1 MMRERADLLND
12 QCLTGLE
19 VFQLTTEQIPSSH
32 IYMEAQI
39 FTPDSKRLIVHRSAH
54 PHGSDPKDPAHQYL
68 ICDLEQGGEL
78 RPITTE
84 LGATAPSIAPAG
96 DVLFY
101 FTNETEPAQGGKLT
115 LKRVNLD
122 GTQREQICV
131 VDSVLPGAPGPFSRP
146 YPLSTVS
153 SDGQRV
159 AISGFLGDG
168 SAADAPWGLLVFDV
182 PSGRVELILQ
192 GSTWCN
198 VHPQYCRSKESSASH
213 DLLVQENHGNECDAS
228 GAVYEVDR
236 R

>member
-1 MMRERADLLND
+1 M
-12 QCLTGLE
+12 LT
-19 VFQLTTEQIPSSH
+19 V
-32 IYMEAQI
+32 
-39 FTPDSKRLIVHRSAH
+39 SA
-54 PHGSDPKDPAHQYL
+54 AY
-68 ICDLEQGGEL
+68 
-78 RPITTE
+78 RTE

-101 FTNETEPAQGGKLT
+101 FTNETEPAQGGRLT

-131 VDSVLPGAPGPFSRP
+131 VDGVLPGAPGPFSCP